1 MKIPILIF
9 AGRDEERRELLK
21 KLDPEGKYKSKLLLP
36 MHGKTVLEWVIEEF
50 QKSSMVDE
58 LYLLGVTKEDMD
70 IKGNIHYVPIDIHSS
85 LTEKFNAALEYIEL
99 QGKYKDS
106 VIFCSGDC
114 PGIKVETIETFLN
127 FAQENNNLDFILSL
141 VPEEIVEEAFPD
153 SGRAVARL
161 KDITVIQGELMML
174 SSKAIKKYGHV
185 IDSFM
190 RLRKKRSLGPFL
202 KFIARKPLA
211 WSKIIKIARGKG
223 TLNDGLICFRR
234 AFRLTVAAPLI
245 NDAGL
250 GLDMDLPG
258 DYERLKD
265 YVKKTKM

>member
-9 AGRDEERRELLK
+9 AGRDVEKRELLK
-21 KLDPEGKYKSKLLLP
+21 KLDPENKYGSKMLLP
-36 MHGKTVLEWVIEEF
+36 MHGKTVIEWVIEEF

-58 LYLLGVTKEDMD
+58 LYILGLTKEDVD
-70 IKGNIHYVPIDIHSS
+70 IKGNIHYVPIDMYST
-85 LTEKFNAALEYIEL
+85 LAEKFNAALEYLEL
-99 QGKYKDS
+99 QGKYNDS
-106 VIFCSGDC
+106 VIVCSGDC
-114 PGIKVETIETFLN
+114 PGIKVETIETFLS
-127 FAQENNNLDFILSL
+127 FVQENSNLDYILSL
-141 VPEEIVEEAFPD
+141 VPEEIMEEAFPD
-153 SGRAVARL
+153 SGRGVARL

-174 SSKAIKKYGHV
+174 SSKTIHKYGHV

-190 RLRKKRSLGPFL
+190 RLREKRSLGPFL

-211 WSKIIKIARGKG
+211 WSKIIKIAIGKG

-234 AFRLTVAAPLI
+234 AFRLSVATPLI
-245 NDAGL
+245 NDPGL